1 VTSEGDL
8 GLEAC
13 ALRIGLPLEVV
24 RTLELLTSAYALV
37 GQDGNVTYSSPRA
50 QTLGLTRRE
59 RVAIAEI
66 RDLCDRVFSDG
77 RTREREMR
85 VPRPPLGRGHLDIR
99 AQIALLRQDILL
111 VIVEDLA
118 DERRIE
124 AVRRDFVA
132 NVSHELKTPVG
143 ALSLLAE
150 AVLSASDEPD
160 AVRKFAERMQI
171 EAIRLAHLVNDVIDL
186 SRLQSDEPMSHA
198 LILEVDQLVGQA
210 VDEIRVLAFA
220 SSIEIEIGGT
230 EGLRVYGDSSQL
242 LMAMR
247 NLLTN
252 AVAYSPANTRVSITV
267 RRPNGVVEIDVKDQ
281 GVGIPAHDLDRIFE
295 RFYRVDP
302 ARSRATGGTGLG
314 LAIVKHVC
322 LNHGGEC
329 TVWSEA
335 GVGSTFT
342 LRIPAYDADM
352 SSELGQDESGPIISE
367 EGGTS

>member
-1 VTSEGDL
+1 VTSHEDS

-24 RTLELLTSAYALV
+24 RTLELLTSAFALV
-37 GQDGNVTYSSPRA
+37 GQDGDVSYSSPRA
-50 QTLGLTRRE
+50 QALGLTRRD
-59 RVAIAEI
+59 RIAIAEI
-66 RDLCDRVFSDG
+66 RDLCDLVNKDG

-85 VPRPPLGRGHLDIR
+85 VPRPPLSRGHLDLR
-99 AQIALLRQDILL
+99 AQIASLRPGTLL

-143 ALSLLAE
+143 ALALLAE

-171 EAIRLAHLVNDVIDL
+171 EATRLAHLVNDVIDL

-198 LILEVDQLVGQA
+198 QVLEVDLLVGQA
-210 VDEIRVLAFA
+210 VDEIRVLALA

-230 EGLRVYGDSSQL
+230 ENLRVYGDSSQL

-252 AVAYSPANTRVSITV
+252 AVAYSPANTRVSIAV

-322 LNHGGEC
+322 RNHGGEC

-342 LRIPAYDADM
+342 LRIPAYDEDASQESDQ
-352 SSELGQDESGPIISE
+352 GASGPIIKE
-367 EGGTS
+367 EGGLS